1 MKPILLPEAKAEAFD
16 AVRWYEN
23 RREGLGD
30 RFLTA
35 LYTAFDDLAADPRR
49 ISLLETVELPG
60 REVRRARVEKFPYIV
75 IFEVTASQVRVVAV
89 AHTSRRPDYWFDR
102 L

>member
-1 MKPILLPEAKAEAFD
+1 MNPILVPEAKAEANE
-16 AVRWYEN
+16 AVRWYED

-35 LYTAFDDLAADPRR
+35 LYAAFDDLAADPRR
-49 ISLLETVELPG
+49 MSLLETDELSG
-60 REVRRARVEKFPYIV
+60 REIRRARVAKFPYIV
-75 IFEVTASQVRVVAV
+75 IFEVAESEIRVVAV
-89 AHTSRRPDYWFDR
+89 AHTSRRPDYWIDR